1 MRGDI
6 NVIYNIPKDIA
17 FRYIKMH
24 IYKNSVKFA
33 AYKTCLDMYVT
44 KKTIWNAMTRLST
57 DGIFVIMCNYHNIS
71 HVLDFLDSE
80 NLSYDVLLFYGDN
93 IKGQDFF
100 QTYSSIIPFI
110 IIYKSNSYAKIKSSN
125 VIKIKSDNFFL
136 DIFYFFCRFID
147 PKEISLYIGEISNL
161 AVFARRIGHELIVF
175 DNDLININSLLEE
188 GMIESEVDP
197 WETIK

>member
-1 MRGDI
+1 
-6 NVIYNIPKDIA
+6 
-17 FRYIKMH
+17 
-24 IYKNSVKFA
+24 
-33 AYKTCLDMYVT
+33 
-44 KKTIWNAMTRLST
+44 
-57 DGIFVIMCNYHNIS
+57 MCNYHNIS